1 LALGLPDA
9 ISSNRDL
16 LDPLG
21 TAGRSSRAQKAR
33 PKDEWVAVRVP
44 AIISVED
51 FNRVQALLHSRR
63 PNVTPPRI
71 INSAVLL
78 TGLAR
83 CESCGSPLMLTTGK
97 SGRYRYYGCSANRL
111 KGKNACRMP
120 VSLPEDEL
128 DRLVLTALANQL
140 ITPER
145 LTALLGEAV
154 KHRREI
160 ASQSA
165 SKRTALKS
173 ILKTAETQIGR
184 LLAAVADGTVP
195 DMSLVRP
202 KLDELTNQRE
212 ECTRHLILLDENLPE
227 LRQVLSNQQA
237 KSIAAVLTRRLL
249 DAPKPLQ
256 RRYVR
261 GLIESVVVSNKTA
274 IISGPEAALAACASD
289 PERLGKVPGFV
300 REWCP
305 QRESNSCFS
314 LERAAS

>member
-1 LALGLPDA
+1 MSCVHRILTRETYSGLHHY
-9 ISSNRDL
+9 NRMD
-16 LDPLG
+16 
-21 TAGRSSRAQKAR
+21 SRAQKAR
-33 PKDEWVAVRVP
+33 PKDEWVAVQVP
-44 AIISVED
+44 AIISVEE

-71 INSAVLL
+71 TNSAVLL

-83 CESCGSPLMLTTGK
+83 CESCGSPLMLNTGK

-111 KGKNACRMP
+111 KGKNACRTP
-120 VSLPEDEL
+120 ISLPEDEL
-128 DRLVLTALANQL
+128 DKLVLGALANQL
-140 ITPER
+140 MTPER
-145 LTALLGEAV
+145 LIALLGEAV
-154 KHRREI
+154 KHSRDV

-173 ILKTAETQIGR
+173 TLKTAEAQIER
-184 LLAAVADGTVP
+184 LLAAVADGTIP
-195 DMSLVRP
+195 DMSLVRA
-202 KLDELTNQRE
+202 KLDDLTNQRD
-212 ECTRHLILLDENLPE
+212 ECARHLSLLDENLPE

-261 GLIESVVVSNKTA
+261 GLVASVVVNSETA
-274 IISGPEAALAACASD
+274 IISGPDAALAACASNPD
-289 PERLGKVPGFV
+289 RLGTVPGSV
-300 REWCP
+300 REWRS
-305 QRESNSCFS
+305 QGESNPCFS